1 MMDLAID
8 RRGFVGGGVILMAAG
23 RSWAAEPWPAKPV
36 RWVVPYPAGAFT
48 DAAARVIGKRLG
60 ERLGQQFII
69 DNKTGAG
76 SNIGTEI
83 VAHAPPDGHT
93 LLFVSTANVINPS
106 LYKTLPFD
114 FRRDIVPVAGLVRM
128 PQLIVVNPQVPAR
141 TTAEFIAYCKAN
153 PGKVN
158 MASAGI
164 GTGNHLAG
172 EIFQS
177 MTGTKLTHVPYR
189 GTAPAMA
196 DLIAGQV
203 QVIFDNVA
211 TSLEHVRAGK
221 IRAIAT
227 TTLTRLAVL
236 PDVPPVADTVAGYEA
251 ISFYGVGAP
260 AGTPP
265 EIVGKLNREVNLAM
279 ADPEIAA
286 FFTGLGTIAA
296 TGSAADFGRLMD
308 AEGAKWAAAVKAS
321 GASLE

>member
-1 MMDLAID
+1 MKRRVFVASSLA
-8 RRGFVGGGVILMAAG
+8 AAG
-23 RSWAAEPWPAKPV
+23 VGRMAGAAEPYPSKPV

-60 ERLGQQFII
+60 EWLGQQFVI

-83 VAHAPPDGHT
+83 VANAPPDGYT
-93 LLFVSTANVINPS
+93 LLFISTANVINTS

-128 PQLIVVNPQVPAR
+128 PQLIVVNPAVPAK
-141 TTAEFIAYCKAN
+141 TTAEFIAYLKAN

-158 MASAGI
+158 MASAGL

-177 MTGTKLTHVPYR
+177 MTGTKMTHVPYR

-196 DLIAGQV
+196 DLISGQV

-227 TTLTRLAVL
+227 TTKERLPLL
-236 PDVPPVADTVAGYEA
+236 PDVPPVADTVPGYEA
-251 ISFYGVGAP
+251 ISFYGVGVP
-260 AGTPP
+260 RGTPT
-265 EIVGKLNREVNLAM
+265 EIVDRLNREINLAL
-279 ADPEIAA
+279 ADPEIER
-286 FFTGLGTIAA
+286 FFLALGTLLAA
-296 TGSAADFGRLMD
+296 GSPADFGRLMD
-308 AEGAKWAAAVKAS
+308 TEGAKWAKAVKET
-321 GASLE
+321 GATLE

>member
-1 MMDLAID
+1 MELAID
-8 RRGFVGGGVILMAAG
+8 RRAFVSGGLILAAG
-23 RSWAAEPWPAKPV
+23 RAWGADPWPNKPV

-60 ERLGQQFII
+60 ERLGQQFVI

-83 VAHAPPDGHT
+83 VANAPADGHT
-93 LLFVSTANVINPS
+93 LLFISTANVINTS
-106 LYKTLPFD
+106 LYKSLPFD
-114 FRRDIVPVAGLVRM
+114 FRRDIVAVAGLVRM
-128 PQLIVVNPQVPAR
+128 PQLIVVNPVVPAT
-141 TTAEFIAYCKAN
+141 TTAQFIAYCKAN

-211 TSLEHVRAGK
+211 TSIEHIRAGK

-227 TTLTRLAVL
+227 TTRERLPLL
-236 PDVPPVADTVAGYEA
+236 PDVPPVADTVPGYEA
-251 ISFYGVGAP
+251 ISFYGVGVP
-260 AGTPP
+260 KGTSP
-265 EIVGKLNREVNLAM
+265 EIVDKLNREINLAM
-279 ADPEIAA
+279 ADPEIAR
-286 FFTGLGTIAA
+286 FFAALGTIPA
-296 TGSAADFGRLMD
+296 TGSPEDFGRLMD
-308 AEGAKWAAAVKAS
+308 VEGAKWAAAVKAT

>member
-1 MMDLAID
+1 MKRRVFVASSLAVA
-8 RRGFVGGGVILMAAG
+8 GFGPMAK
-23 RSWAAEPWPAKPV
+23 AAEPYPTKPV

-60 ERLGQQFII
+60 ERLGQQFVI

-83 VAHAPPDGHT
+83 VANAPPDGYT
-93 LLFVSTANVINPS
+93 LLFISTANVINTS

-114 FRRDIVPVAGLVRM
+114 FRRDILPVAGLVRM
-128 PQLIVVNPQVPAR
+128 PQLIVVNPAVPAR
-141 TTAEFIAYCKAN
+141 TTAEFIAYLKAN

-158 MASAGI
+158 MASAGL

-177 MTGTKLTHVPYR
+177 MTGTKMTHVPYR

-227 TTLTRLAVL
+227 TTKERLPLL
-236 PDVPPVADTVAGYEA
+236 PDVPPVADTVPGYEA
-251 ISFYGVGAP
+251 ISFYGVGVP
-260 AGTPP
+260 RGTPP
-265 EIVGKLNREVNLAM
+265 EIVDRLNREINLAL
-279 ADPEIAA
+279 ADPEIER
-286 FFTGLGTIAA
+286 FFLGLGTLMAA
-296 TGSAADFGRLMD
+296 GSPADFGRLMD
-308 AEGAKWAAAVKAS
+308 TEGAKWAKAVKET
-321 GASLE
+321 GATLE

>member
-1 MMDLAID
+1 MELAVD
-8 RRGFVGGGVILMAAG
+8 RRGFVCGGVILAAG
-23 RSWAAEPWPAKPV
+23 RAWAADPYPSRPV

-60 ERLGQQFII
+60 ERLGQQFVI
-69 DNKTGAG
+69 DNRTGAG

-83 VAHAPPDGHT
+83 VANAPADGHT
-93 LLFVSTANVINPS
+93 LLFISTANVINTS
-106 LYKTLPFD
+106 LYKILPFD

-128 PQLIVVNPQVPAR
+128 PQLIVVNPAVPAA

-153 PGKVN
+153 PGRVN

-211 TSLEHVRAGK
+211 TSIEHVRAGK

-227 TTLTRLAVL
+227 TTLTRLPVL
-236 PDVPPVADTVAGYEA
+236 PDVPPVAETVPGYEA

-260 AGTPP
+260 TGTPW
-265 EIVGKLNREVNLAM
+265 EIVDKLNREINLAM
-279 ADPEIAA
+279 ADREIER
-286 FFTGLGTIAA
+286 FFVGLGTIIAI
-296 TGSAADFGRLMD
+296 GSPTDFGRLMD
-308 AEGAKWAAAVKAS
+308 AEGAKWAAAVKTS
-321 GASLE
+321 GATLE

>member
-1 MMDLAID
+1 MIFRKRSIRGATL
-8 RRGFVGGGVILMAAG
+8 RRAVTIAAG
-23 RSWAAEPWPAKPV
+23 RGSSAIEQAKQ
-36 RWVVPYPAGAFT
+36 
-48 DAAARVIGKRLG
+48 
-60 ERLGQQFII
+60 LGQQFII
-69 DNKTGAG
+69 DNKTSAD

-83 VAHAPPDGHT
+83 VAHAPADGHA
-93 LLFVSTANVINPS
+93 LLLVGTANVINTS

-114 FRRDIVPVAGLVRM
+114 FRLDIVPVAGLVRM
-128 PQLIVVNPQVPAR
+128 PQLIVVNPAVPAK

-211 TSLEHVRAGK
+211 TSLEHVRAGR

-236 PDVPPVADTVAGYEA
+236 PDVPPVADMVPGYEA
-251 ISFYGVGAP
+251 ISFYGAGVP
-260 AGTPP
+260 AGTPA
-265 EIVGKLNREVNLAM
+265 EIVNKLSREIYLAM

-286 FFTGLGTIAA
+286 FFNGLGTIGA
-296 TGSAADFGRLMD
+296 TDFGSLMD
-308 AEGAKWAAAVKAS
+308 AEGAEWTAPVKAC

>member
-1 MMDLAID
+1 MDMAID

-23 RSWAAEPWPAKPV
+23 RSWAAEPWPTKPV

-60 ERLGQQFII
+60 ERLGQQFVI

-93 LLFVSTANVINPS
+93 LLFVSTANVINTS

-128 PQLIVVNPQVPAR
+128 PQLIVVNPRVPAR
-141 TTAEFIAYCKAN
+141 TTAEFIAWCKAN

-236 PDVPPVADTVAGYEA
+236 PDVPPVADTVPGYEA

-260 AGTPP
+260 AGTPA
-265 EIVGKLNREVNLAM
+265 EIVDKLNREINLAM

-286 FFTGLGTIAA
+286 FFNGLGTIVA
-296 TGSAADFGRLMD
+296 TGSAVDFGRLMD
-308 AEGAKWAAAVKAS
+308 AEGAKWATAVKTS
-321 GASLE
+321 GAALE

>member
-1 MMDLAID
+1 MELAID
-8 RRGFVGGGVILMAAG
+8 RRAFVSGGVILAAG
-23 RSWAAEPWPAKPV
+23 RAWGADPWPNKPV

-60 ERLGQQFII
+60 ERLGQQFVI

-83 VAHAPPDGHT
+83 VANAPADGHT
-93 LLFVSTANVINPS
+93 LLFISTANVINTS
-106 LYKTLPFD
+106 LYKSLPFD
-114 FRRDIVPVAGLVRM
+114 FRRDIVAVAGLVRM
-128 PQLIVVNPQVPAR
+128 PQLIVVNPVVPAT
-141 TTAEFIAYCKAN
+141 TTAQFIAYCKAN

-211 TSLEHVRAGK
+211 TSIEHIRAGK

-227 TTLTRLAVL
+227 TTRERLPLL
-236 PDVPPVADTVAGYEA
+236 PDVPPVADTVPGYEA
-251 ISFYGVGAP
+251 ISFYGVGVP
-260 AGTPP
+260 KGTSP
-265 EIVGKLNREVNLAM
+265 EIVDKLNREINLAM
-279 ADPEIAA
+279 ADPEIAR
-286 FFTGLGTIAA
+286 FFAALGTIPA
-296 TGSAADFGRLMD
+296 TGSPEDFGRLMD
-308 AEGAKWAAAVKAS
+308 VEGAKWATAVKAT

>member
-1 MMDLAID
+1 MMDLAVD
-8 RRGFVGGGVILMAAG
+8 RRGFFSGGAILMAAG
-23 RSWAAEPWPAKPV
+23 RSWAAEPWPSKPV

-60 ERLGQQFII
+60 ERLGQQFVV

-83 VAHAPPDGHT
+83 VAHAPADGYT
-93 LLFVSTANVINPS
+93 LLFVSTANVINTS
-106 LYKTLPFD
+106 LYRSLPFD

-128 PQLIVVNPQVPAR
+128 PQLIVVNPAVPAK

-177 MTGTKLTHVPYR
+177 MTGIKLTHVPYR

-211 TSLEHVRAGK
+211 TSLEHVRSGK

-227 TTLTRLAVL
+227 TTSTRLPVL
-236 PDVPPVADTVAGYEA
+236 PDVPPVADTVPGYEA

-260 AGTPP
+260 AGTPA
-265 EIVGKLNREVNLAM
+265 EIVDKLNREINLAM
-279 ADPEIAA
+279 ADPQIAA
-286 FFTGLGTIAA
+286 FFDNLGTIGAA
-296 TGSAADFGRLMD
+296 GTPADFGRLMD
-308 AEGAKWAAAVKAS
+308 QEGAKWAAAVKTS